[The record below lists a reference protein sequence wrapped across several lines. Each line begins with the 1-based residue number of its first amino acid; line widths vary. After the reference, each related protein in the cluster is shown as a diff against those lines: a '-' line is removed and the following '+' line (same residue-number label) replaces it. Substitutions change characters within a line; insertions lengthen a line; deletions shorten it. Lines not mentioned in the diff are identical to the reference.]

1 MRSRHLEGTF
11 GGPGPALII
20 GPRPN
25 MLDTSSSCP
34 DLVQALCIPRTWEA
48 HSVDLVQHLFSDL
61 VQICLILRP
70 VAQTSSKYARDLV
83 QLRRPGPNMPDT
95 SSNYPAPVQQRSP
108 RTKQKRAQTC
118 GARHQCAKRPVLLV
132 GATENAVWGTGFS
145 TQAGRLFHSSGQA
158 KPALRIPKLFAIFVR
173 LY

>member
-61 VQICLILRP
+61 VQICRAPRP
-70 VAQTSSKYARDLV
+70 DV
-83 QLRRPGPNMPDT
+83 NDT
-95 SSNYPAPVQQRSP
+95 SSSCADLAQICLTPRPATQPPSSSGPQEPS
-108 RTKQKRAQTC
+108 KNGIKRAVRVASVRKGLFYSWTPPKTQC
-118 GARHQCAKRPVLLV
+118 G
-132 GATENAVWGTGFS
+132 
-145 TQAGRLFHSSGQA
+145 GQA
-158 KPALRIPKLFAIFVR
+158 FPLARAGETLLAYSETFCYICTFILTSKNTQVKDG
-173 LY
+173 